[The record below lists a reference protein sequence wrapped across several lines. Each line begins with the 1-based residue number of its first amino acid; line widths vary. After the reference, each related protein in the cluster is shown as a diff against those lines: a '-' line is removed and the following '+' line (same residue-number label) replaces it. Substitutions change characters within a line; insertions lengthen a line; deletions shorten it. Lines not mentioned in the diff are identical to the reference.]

1 MGVSDADSSLEAV
14 QSVLADATDP
24 EDRTSTNL
32 ETIDSI
38 FHAVAEDD
46 TISVNQ
52 EAFDTATRILSQLQ
66 GWGEDNTTR
75 DTLHTLSAQ

>member
-14 QSVLADATDP
+14 QMALADATDT

-46 TISVNQ
+46 TISVDR
-52 EAFDTATRILSQLQ
+52 EAIDTATRILSQLQ
-66 GWGEDNTTR
+66 GWGEDTVTR
-75 DTLHTLSAQ
+75 ETLHEYSAE